1 MTDALNS
8 KKASQYMG
16 TVLIIIGIILAILY
30 YFYSQVRLGGEG
42 GSLLVYG
49 GSLILIGF
57 LVMIIYRRGHLPI

>member
-1 MTDALNS
+1 MTDALDS
-8 KKASQYMG
+8 KKASQYIG

-30 YFYSQVRLGGEG
+30 YFYSQVRLDGEG

-57 LVMIIYRRGHLPI
+57 